1 MNRLVLTDTRTGEI
15 IDTTPLARA
24 VARRAKSHRRPR
36 THIQRYYWRQVDIES
51 LVLVNLLG
59 LAALALLLT

>member
-1 MNRLVLTDTRTGEI
+1 MTLYVTNSKGGEM
-15 IDTTPLARA
+15 TPLDLSPLTRP
-24 VARRAKSHRRPR
+24 ARRTKHNRPVR
-36 THIQRYYWRQVDIES
+36 HYRQRYYWRQVDIES